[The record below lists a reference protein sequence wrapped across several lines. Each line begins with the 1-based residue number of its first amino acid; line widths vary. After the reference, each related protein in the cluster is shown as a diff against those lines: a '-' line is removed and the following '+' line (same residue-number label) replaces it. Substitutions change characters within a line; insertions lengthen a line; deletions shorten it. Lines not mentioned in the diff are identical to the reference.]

1 MITSTREMEQN
12 KMKNLISQL
21 NKIANSS
28 NERARRNIKNL
39 VGRIEWFEECGDEE
53 KLSECVAEASLW
65 GAK

>member
-1 MITSTREMEQN
+1 MEQN